1 MTKKSDVT
9 EEKKKIVPGETRFTR
24 EQALTS
30 ARYKSRKDLVA
41 ALLNDGRTYT
51 IAEVDQMISRFMKGQ
66 VK

>member
-9 EEKKKIVPGETRFTR
+9 EEKKKIVPGEMRFTR
-24 EQALTS
+24 EQVLTS

-41 ALLNDGRTYT
+41 ALLDDGRTYT

>member
-9 EEKKKIVPGETRFTR
+9 EEKKKIVPGEMHFTR
-24 EQALTS
+24 EQVLTS

-41 ALLNDGRTYT
+41 ALLDDGRTYT